1 MRPFESAAA
10 VFIGERIP
18 PIDHSSGAIF
28 VRDWLAS
35 VLRDDVEVFL
45 SGSRVTVPRRAVVSV
60 SEVTSGSTRSLRFE
74 IISIIRRHDSFGFS
88 EPFRTGSLL
97 LALCVAAERAG
108 ASRPLRCQQ

>member
-18 PIDHSSGAIF
+18 PIDHSSAAIF

-35 VLRDDVEVFL
+35 VLQDDVEVFL

-60 SEVTSGSTRSLRFE
+60 SEVTGRATKSLRFE
-74 IISIIRRHDSFGFS
+74 IVAIIRRHDTFGFS
-88 EPFRTGSLL
+88 EPFHTRSLL
-97 LALCVAAERAG
+97 LALCVAADRAG
-108 ASRPLRCQQ
+108 APRPRRCQQ